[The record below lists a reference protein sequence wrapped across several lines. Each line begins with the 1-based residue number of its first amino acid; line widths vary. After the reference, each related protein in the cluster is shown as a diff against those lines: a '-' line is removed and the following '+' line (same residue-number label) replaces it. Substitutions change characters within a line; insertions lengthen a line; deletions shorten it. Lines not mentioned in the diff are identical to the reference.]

1 MNTPPDVHPRLYIN
15 TFSQLQRPLYFAT
28 PYNNEHL
35 TIESWIADAA
45 EDALEGEE
53 EGVIEDAEAIEDE
66 VTEDADEVNL
76 EEEVHRLACKVLDV
90 EVRHLV
96 CKARVEEAAEE
107 EEAAGSI
114 AEEVEEA
121 AASTVDEGEEDLQ
134 EEAEEV
140 QLGLCLQANR
150 SGQTTASRPPG
161 FGPTFKLSVST

>member
-121 AASTVDEGEEDLQ
+121 TVEGDEDEEDLQ
-134 EEAEEV
+134 EEAEEDR
-140 QLGLCLQANR
+140 LDLCLQVNR
-150 SGQTTASRPPG
+150 SGQIMASPPSR
-161 FGPTFKLSVST
+161 FGTTFKLLVRT